1 MIPQFFSFMLGPILG
16 ISAALSWGASD
27 FSGGLSARKVNV
39 WWVVL
44 ISQVFGILFLTG
56 LALAFKE
63 SFPPRSI
70 LLYGALAG
78 LVGEFGLILLY
89 QGLAVGRMGVVAP
102 LSAVLSAL
110 LPASLGL
117 YLEGSPAS
125 LQLTGMALA
134 IPAIWL
140 VSSGGEH
147 GGAKI
152 NELLLGITSGLAFGI
167 FFILID
173 RVSSQAIFWPLA
185 AARLS
190 SLGFLMVLNM
200 IMKPNPR
207 PTWAIVPLIALA
219 GLLDSTGNLF
229 FAFATRIGRLDMA
242 AVLGSLYPAVTILLA
257 YLLLRERLARP
268 QWLGVGLALGAIVMI
283 AW

>member
-1 MIPQFFSFMLGPILG
+1 MIPQFLSSMLGPIIG

-63 SFPPRSI
+63 SIPPRSI

-89 QGLAVGRMGVVAP
+89 QGLAIGRMGVVAP

-117 YLEGSPAS
+117 YLEGAPAS

-140 VSSGGEH
+140 VSTGGEH

-152 NELLLGITSGLAFGI
+152 
-167 FFILID
+167 
-173 RVSSQAIFWPLA
+173 
-185 AARLS
+185 
-190 SLGFLMVLNM
+190 
-200 IMKPNPR
+200 
-207 PTWAIVPLIALA
+207 
-219 GLLDSTGNLF
+219 
-229 FAFATRIGRLDMA
+229 
-242 AVLGSLYPAVTILLA
+242 
-257 YLLLRERLARP
+257 
-268 QWLGVGLALGAIVMI
+268 
-283 AW
+283 